1 MPAGYND
8 DPGLSGKVAIIAG
21 GGAAGDGIGNGRAAS
36 LLLASSS
43 TKVLVVDREL
53 ALAQRTV
60 DMITAEGG
68 TAAAHAA
75 DLTDEKQCKTTVEA
89 AVDRFG
95 RLDFLDNNIGI
106 SSRGTVVT
114 EPQETWHRMM
124 QVNVEAMF
132 LTSKYAI
139 PAMSKS
145 AGGAPSSMSPRS
157 RRCDRVASRSTRRP
171 RPRSSA

>member
-60 DMITAEGG
+60 DMITAE
-68 TAAAHAA
+68 
-75 DLTDEKQCKTTVEA
+75 
-89 AVDRFG
+89 
-95 RLDFLDNNIGI
+95 
-106 SSRGTVVT
+106 
-114 EPQETWHRMM
+114 
-124 QVNVEAMF
+124 
-132 LTSKYAI
+132 
-139 PAMSKS
+139 
-145 AGGAPSSMSPRS
+145 
-157 RRCDRVASRSTRRP
+157 
-171 RPRSSA
+171 